1 MSLSALQAAKARHQS
16 ALTAHYSRTVTIGSV
31 ICQTAVQIGGLEQ
44 RPAADGRG
52 FTPVQM
58 LTTSILKSLLPTAP
72 ASRSMLRCNDLDW
85 RIDSVS
91 GHDAC
96 EVAWAITAVRFPIA

>member
-1 MSLSALQAAKARHQS
+1 MSLTALQAAKARHHS
-16 ALTAHYSRTVTIGSV
+16 SLAAHYPRSVTIGTV
-31 ICQTAVQIGGLEQ
+31 TTLTGVQIGGVEQ
-44 RPAADGRG
+44 RQAADGRG
-52 FTPVQM
+52 FTPVQI

-85 RIDSVS
+85 RIDNVA

-96 EVAWAITAVRFPIA
+96 EVAWVVTAIRFPIA